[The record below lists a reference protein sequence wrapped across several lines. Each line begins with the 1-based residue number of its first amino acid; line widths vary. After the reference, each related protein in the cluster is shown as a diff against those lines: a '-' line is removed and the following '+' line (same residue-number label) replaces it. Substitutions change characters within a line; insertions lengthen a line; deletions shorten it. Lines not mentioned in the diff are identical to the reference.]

1 MYDEIT
7 NSDLICTLIETA
19 CHIGEPYSQHAE
31 LMLEAA
37 RRIEKLDVQAR
48 LEGAPRP
55 EPTPVPQQRPTARV
69 APASGTALQMQDELD
84 IEMRFI
90 LNKDARTAIE
100 IPTQP
105 NP

>member
-1 MYDEIT
+1 MYNKLT
-7 NSDLICTLIETA
+7 NSDLICQLIKNA
-19 CHIGEPYSQHAE
+19 YPIGKPNPQHWE
-31 LMLEAA
+31 LMVAAA